1 MEFKRLGKS
10 GFSVPAVIFGAW
22 AIGGWLWGK
31 SDDKEAAEAIQKSI
45 ELGCTCIDTAPVY
58 GFGHSEEVVGKA
70 VKGKRDK
77 VLIAT
82 KCGLRW
88 DCGDGEFFFDTK
100 DNSGRSVKVYQNLK
114 KDSLFKEC
122 DASLKRL
129 GTDVIDLYQCHWP
142 DSTTP
147 LDETMEALLSLKEQG
162 KIRAIGVSNFT
173 PDMIET
179 CLESGDIASDQPK
192 YSLLFRDIENDIL
205 PFCQKHDVGLIVYG
219 PIGQGLLTGK
229 VTLDRKF
236 AEDDFRTGQP
246 WFQPK
251 NLKRILDT
259 LEKIEPIAKEHG
271 KTLAQL
277 AINWVISEPGITC
290 AIVGARTPEQVVE
303 NIGAVDF
310 KLGEDE
316 RRLMR
321 ECFEELGEAEEE

>member
-1 MEFKRLGKS
+1 MEFTRLGKS
-10 GFSVPAVIFGAW
+10 GLSVPAVIFGAW

-31 SDDKEAAEAIQKSI
+31 SDDKEAVEAIQKSI
-45 ELGCTCIDTAPVY
+45 ELGSSCIDTAPIY

-70 VKGKRDK
+70 IKGKRDK

-88 DCGDGEFFFDTK
+88 DCGDGEFFFDSK
-100 DNSGRSVKVYQNLK
+100 DNSGRDVKVYRNLK

-147 LDETMEALLSLKEQG
+147 LDETMEALLRLKEQG

-179 CLESGDIASDQPK
+179 CLKSGDMASDQPK
-192 YSLLFRDIENDIL
+192 YSLLFRDIESDIL
-205 PFCQKHDVGLIVYG
+205 PFCQRHDIGLIVYG

-236 AEDDFRTGQP
+236 AKDDFRTGQP

-277 AINWVISEPGITC
+277 AINWVISEPGITS
-290 AIVGARTPEQVVE
+290 AIVGARTQKQVIE
-303 NIGAVDF
+303 NIGGVDF

-316 RRLMR
+316 RQLTR
-321 ECFEELGEAEEE
+321 ECFEELGEPEEE

>member
-10 GFSVPAVIFGAW
+10 NLSVPAVIFGAW

-31 SDDKEAAEAIQKSI
+31 SDDQESIKAIQKSI
-45 ELGCTCIDTAPVY
+45 ELGCTCIDTAPIY
-58 GFGHSEEVVGKA
+58 GFGHSEEVVGRA
-70 VKGKRDK
+70 IKGKRDQ

-88 DCGDGEFFFDTK
+88 DCGDGEFFFETK
-100 DNSGRSVKVYQNLK
+100 DNSGNNVKIHRNLK

-162 KIRAIGVSNFT
+162 KVRAIGVSNFT
-173 PDMIET
+173 VEMMRA
-179 CLESGDIASDQPK
+179 CLRSGELASDQPK
-192 YSLLFRDIENDIL
+192 YSLLFRDIEKDIL
-205 PFCQKHDVGLIVYG
+205 PFCRKNDVGLIVYG

-236 AEDDFRTGQP
+236 AKDDFRKGQP

-251 NLKRILDT
+251 NLKRILDR
-259 LEKIEPIAKEHG
+259 LKKIEPIAKAYG
-271 KTLAQL
+271 RTLAQL
-277 AINWVISEPGITC
+277 VINWVISEPGITG
-290 AIVGARTPEQVVE
+290 AIVGARTQEQVVE
-303 NIGAVDF
+303 NVGAVGF
-310 KLGEDE
+310 KLDE
-316 RRLMR
+316 NERQLMR
-321 ECFEELGEAEEE
+321 ECFEELGEPEEE